1 MMFFE
6 RRWNACKS
14 CEEYPTNSW
23 NGVSVCRLFKVFQKD
38 SSIDKRTV
46 SGRKQAIITKEYKN
60 LIENGMCSQED
71 NSGSYMLLRE
81 VDKNTSIS
89 RKSAREMIKITAL
102 NKLRHLETT
111 MMGSGTKKK
120 NWSLGG

>member
-1 MMFFE
+1 
-6 RRWNACKS
+6 
-14 CEEYPTNSW
+14 
-23 NGVSVCRLFKVFQKD
+23 
-38 SSIDKRTV
+38 
-46 SGRKQAIITKEYKN
+46 
-60 LIENGMCSQED
+60 MCSQED

-89 RKSAREMIKITAL
+89 RKSAREMIRITAL